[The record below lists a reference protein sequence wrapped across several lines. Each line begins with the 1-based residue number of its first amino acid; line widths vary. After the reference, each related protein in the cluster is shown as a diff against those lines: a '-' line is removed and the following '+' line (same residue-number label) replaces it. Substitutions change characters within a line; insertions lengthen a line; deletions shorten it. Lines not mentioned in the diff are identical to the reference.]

1 MRGLFLRH
9 WLFAAEQH
17 VVVFASQAFVGLVCV
32 SDDLWRIAFLS
43 FLQWARATKAT
54 MRITHKPG
62 DAMQVDWAGDPL
74 FITDSVSVTMKVL
87 LLASE
92 DAGITSR
99 TAREWVN
106 VLNVAEEYEKYV
118 KEEKITNGMKCME

>member
-1 MRGLFLRH
+1 
-9 WLFAAEQH
+9 
-17 VVVFASQAFVGLVCV
+17 
-32 SDDLWRIAFLS
+32 
-43 FLQWARATKAT
+43 